1 MDDEK
6 AEGDGGGQDRGGDQ
20 RGAQLAEEQQHDQPG
35 KRDGDEEHLLR
46 VLVVQRHVERL
57 VEDRIELEPGV
68 FVLEEAREILGV
80 LCDRQIISLRLGLDT
95 KPDRRLAVVEE
106 IAILGRHG
114 VLDLGDIGEVD
125 DLAAEPAHGK
135 LRQAG
140 EDRVLAKLVRDADL
154 DLPVTVDQRAAAAV
168 EIGGI
173 DRRADFEDRE
183 IIGGELVAVG
193 DDLNLSVRPAE
204 GGGGEHPGNFLEL
217 GQKNVVQELLQP

>member
-1 MDDEK
+1 MDDEE

-57 VEDRIELEPGV
+57 VEDKIELEPKV
-68 FVLEEAREILGV
+68 FVLEEAREVLGV
-80 LCDRQIISLRLGLDT
+80 PRDLQIIPLRLRLDAE
-95 KPDRRLAVVEE
+95 PDRRFAVVEE

-125 DLAAEPAHGK
+125 DLAAEPAHWK

-154 DLPVTVDQRAAAAV
+154 DLPVTVDQRPAAAV

-193 DDLNLSVRPAE
+193 DDLNLPVRPAE

-217 GQKNVVQELLQP
+217 GQKNIVQELLQP